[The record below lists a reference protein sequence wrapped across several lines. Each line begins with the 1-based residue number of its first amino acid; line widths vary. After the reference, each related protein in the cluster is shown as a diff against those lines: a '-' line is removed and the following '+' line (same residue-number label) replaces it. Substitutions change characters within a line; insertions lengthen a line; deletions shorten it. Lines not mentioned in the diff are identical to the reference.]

1 MRMSTESLTHRTL
14 LPMVAVVCACIA
26 SPVLGARTP
35 DDGGAFFEKRIRPLL
50 IEHCVACHGSD
61 PGAVKGGLRL
71 DSPGA
76 LRQGGDG
83 GPVVVPGDPE
93 ASPLYV
99 AISYLDPEFQMP
111 PGGRLSDQERED
123 VRRWIEAGAVVP
135 RSADSE
141 EPIRIDHPEGY
152 DWDREREHW
161 AYQPIATSP
170 PPSVSDPAWCRNEI
184 DQFILARLEQAGLA
198 PAPEADKRVLI
209 RRAYFDLIGLPP
221 DPEAVNR
228 YLADHS
234 DSAFS
239 RMVDELLE
247 SNQYGERWGRHWLDV
262 ARYADSNGLDENT
275 AFGNAWRY
283 RDWVVEAINADKP
296 YDRFVLEQIAGDL
309 LEDASEGS
317 NRPSRLLATGFL
329 ALGPKVLAEPDKDK
343 MQIDIV
349 DEQLDVLGQAF
360 LGQTIGC
367 ARCHDHKFDPITT
380 ADYHALAGILYST
393 RTMESLNTVAR
404 VHERALATDE
414 QIEAARLHREASER
428 NQAELAEVLETGS
441 RELRAR
447 WLSRT
452 SDVMLA
458 CLTLDS
464 VPEFRE
470 AEDFDRSNLHVDFDR
485 WGSGIGV
492 IHTTRPD
499 EIQFAE
505 YEHQAVQAGRHE
517 LRVRYASD
525 EERPLRV
532 LVDGT
537 LIDDEFCGESTGSF
551 TPDGMGWAM
560 VEFDLAPGPHVIRLE
575 RETAYPHLDR
585 LFLIGPEDWARL
597 DADIERIAVD
607 QELDPVFIERMA
619 FALESEPIFEPWR
632 RVADLD
638 SFDFDQECAP
648 LLAKL
653 SAEYAED
660 SVAADGVEDRSGVS
674 PDDRLFLRSI
684 VDGQAPLD
692 QYEFARRWELAAR
705 MVLDGWERHVL
716 KEAHRDG
723 PLPDPGQ
730 ESMRRVL
737 VGDPGLFG
745 IDESNPQMR
754 ATSVG
759 QHLSRLLAERDELE
773 AGAPGRFE
781 MGIAVEDDDVIDL
794 PIFIR
799 GQHTNPSEEVVP
811 RGVLQILAHAVDPPE
826 LSADS
831 SGRLQL
837 ARWIVDPDNPL
848 TSRVA
853 VNRIWK
859 GHFGRGIAANPSNF
873 GTRGAEPTHPML
885 LDWLARR
892 FVSGGWSTKAMHR
905 LILDS
910 ATWRM
915 GPMIDPETRELDP
928 ANALYSRRD
937 PVRLEAEPVRD
948 ALLAVGG
955 SLDLS
960 VGGSLLN
967 SGNFAY
973 VTNDQSASN
982 EQYDSTR
989 RSIYLPVIRNDM
1001 YPFFSIFDY
1010 PDSSVPV
1017 DHRPRTVVAQQ
1028 ALFMMNSPLVL
1039 SQSEQLARELLENE
1053 ALSDDPARVVRA
1065 YEACFARPPSP
1076 AELEYALSHLDSV
1089 RDSDSSGSSVQWP
1102 PGMDDA
1108 DRISQELHALRSLC
1122 QVLFSSNEFIYV
1134 R

>member
-1 MRMSTESLTHRTL
+1 M
-14 LPMVAVVCACIA
+14 AVVAFSWLA
-26 SPVLGARTP
+26 SPALGARTS

-50 IEHCVACHGSD
+50 LEHCVACHSAESGI
-61 PGAVKGGLRL
+61 VKGGLRL

-83 GPVVVPGDPE
+83 GLVVVPGDPE

-111 PGGRLSDQERED
+111 PGGRLSVQERED

-135 RSADSE
+135 DTPDSE
-141 EPIRIDHPEGY
+141 EPIRIEHPEGY

-170 PPSVSDPAWCRNEI
+170 PPPVSDPAWCRNEI
-184 DQFILARLEQAGLA
+184 DQFILARLDQAGLA

-221 DPEAVNR
+221 DPEAVHR

-239 RMVDELLE
+239 RMVDGLLE
-247 SNQYGERWGRHWLDV
+247 SEQYGERWGRHWLDV

-283 RDWVVEAINADKP
+283 RDWVVEAMNADKP

-309 LEDASEGS
+309 LEDASEQS
-317 NRPSRLLATGFL
+317 TRPSRLLATGFL
-329 ALGPKVLAEPDKDK
+329 SLGPKVLAEPDKEK

-380 ADYHALAGILYST
+380 ADYHALAGIFYST

-414 QIEAARLHREASER
+414 QIEMERLHREASER
-428 NQAELAEVLETGS
+428 NQAELDEVLATAS
-441 RELRAR
+441 RELRTR

-452 SDVMLA
+452 ADAMIA
-458 CLTLDS
+458 CLTLES
-464 VPEFRE
+464 IPEVRQ
-470 AEDFDRSNLHVDFDR
+470 AEDFDRSNLRVDFDR
-485 WGSGIGV
+485 WGSGVGV
-492 IHTTRPD
+492 IHTSRPD
-499 EIQFAE
+499 ELQFVE
-505 YEHQAVQAGRHE
+505 YEYQAVQSGRHE

-532 LVDGT
+532 LVDGA
-537 LIDDEFCGESTGSF
+537 LIDDEFCGEPTGSF
-551 TPDGMGWAM
+551 TPDKMAWEM
-560 VEFDLAPGPHVIRLE
+560 VDFDLEPGPHLIRLE
-575 RETAYPHLDR
+575 CETAYPHLDR
-585 LFLIGPEDWARL
+585 LFLIGPEDWARF
-597 DADIERIAVD
+597 DADIEQIAD
-607 QELDPVFIERMA
+607 RRDLDPVFIERVA

-632 RVADLD
+632 RVAGLD
-638 SFDFDQECAP
+638 SADFDQECAP
-648 LLAKL
+648 LLAEL

-660 SVAADGVEDRSGVS
+660 SVQADGVEDHSGVS

-684 VDGQAPLD
+684 VEGQAPLD
-692 QYEFARRWELAAR
+692 HSEFARRWELAAR
-705 MVLDGWERHVL
+705 LVLDGWERHAL
-716 KEAHRDG
+716 IEQHRAE

-730 ESMRRVL
+730 EAMRRVL
-737 VGDPGLFG
+737 LGDPGLFW
-745 IDESNPQMR
+745 IDESSPQMR

-759 QHLSRLLAERDELE
+759 QRISRLSEKRDELK
-773 AGAPGRFE
+773 AGAPDRFE
-781 MGIAVEDDDVIDL
+781 MGIAVEDHEPIDL

-799 GQHTNPSEEVVP
+799 GQHTNPSEQVVP

-826 LSADS
+826 ISGDS

-837 ARWIVDPDNPL
+837 ANWIVDPNNPL

-873 GTRGAEPTHPML
+873 GTRGAEPTHPLL

-915 GPMIDPETRELDP
+915 GPMTDAATRELDP

-960 VGGSLLN
+960 VGGSLMN

-982 EQYDSTR
+982 ERYDSSR

-1039 SQSEQLARELLENE
+1039 SQSEELARELLDDEQ
-1053 ALSDDPARVVRA
+1053 LTDDPARVVRA
-1065 YEACFARPPSP
+1065 YEACFARPPKP
-1076 AELEYALSHLDSV
+1076 LELEYALSHLDSI
-1089 RDSDSSGSSVQWP
+1089 RHSSSTGSSVQWP
-1102 PGMDDA
+1102 SQMDET
-1108 DRISQELHALRSLC
+1108 DRIPQELLALRSLC

>member
-1 MRMSTESLTHRTL
+1 
-14 LPMVAVVCACIA
+14 MVAVVLSWMT
-26 SPVLGARTP
+26 SPVLGAQP
-35 DDGGAFFEKRIRPLL
+35 SDDGGAFFEKRIRPLL
-50 IEHCVACHGSD
+50 IEHCVACHGAD

-76 LRQGGDG
+76 LRRGGDD

-93 ASPLYV
+93 ASSLYV

-111 PGGRLSDQERED
+111 PRGRLSAQQRED
-123 VRRWIEAGAVVP
+123 VRRWIKAGAVVP
-135 RSADSE
+135 GSADSE
-141 EPIRIDHPEGY
+141 ESIRIEHPEGY

-161 AYQPIATSP
+161 AYQPIAKSP
-170 PPSVSDPAWCRNEI
+170 PPEVSDPAWCRNEI
-184 DQFILARLEQAGLA
+184 DRFILARLDQSGLA

-221 DPEAVNR
+221 EPDAVNR
-228 YLADHS
+228 YLEDHS
-234 DSAFS
+234 DTAFS
-239 RMVDELLE
+239 RMVDQLLE
-247 SNQYGERWGRHWLDV
+247 SEQYGERWGRHWLDV

-283 RDWVVEAINADKP
+283 RDWVVEAINSDKP
-296 YDRFVLEQIAGDL
+296 YDQFVLEQIAGDL
-309 LEDASEGS
+309 LEDAPGEST
-317 NRPSRLLATGFL
+317 RPSRLLATGFL
-329 ALGPKVLAEPDKDK
+329 SLGPKVLAEPDKEK

-414 QIEAARLHREASER
+414 QIEAARLHRETSDR
-428 NQAELAEVLETGS
+428 NQVELDEALAIAS
-441 RELRAR
+441 RELRTR

-452 SDVMLA
+452 ADAMLA

-464 VPEFRE
+464 VPKVRE

-492 IHTTRPD
+492 VHTTRPD

-505 YEHQAVQAGRHE
+505 YEYQAVQSGRHE

-525 EERPLRV
+525 EQRPLRV
-532 LVDGT
+532 LVDGV
-537 LIDDEFCGESTGSF
+537 LVDDEFCGEPTGSF
-551 TPDGMGWAM
+551 TPDGMSWAM
-560 VEFDLAPGPHVIRLE
+560 VAFDLAPGLHVIRLE
-575 RETAYPHLDR
+575 CETAYPHLDR
-585 LFLIGPEDWARL
+585 LFLIGPEDWARF
-597 DADIERIAVD
+597 DADIERLAVS
-607 QELDPVFIERMA
+607 QKLDPLFIERMA
-619 FALESEPIFEPWR
+619 LILESEPIFEPWR
-632 RVADLD
+632 SVARLD
-638 SFDFDQECAP
+638 YLDFDRECAE

-653 SAEYAED
+653 SGRYAED
-660 SVAADGVEDRSGVS
+660 SVPADGVEDRSGVS

-684 VDGQAPLD
+684 VNGQAPLD
-692 QYEFARRWELAAR
+692 HYEFARRWELAAR
-705 MVLDGWERHVL
+705 MILDGWERQVL
-716 KEAHRDG
+716 MEQPRDDF
-723 PLPDPGQ
+723 LPDPGQ
-730 ESMRRVL
+730 EAMRRVL
-737 VGDPGLFG
+737 LGDPGLFS
-745 IDESNPQMR
+745 IDDSNPKMH

-759 QHLSRLLAERDELE
+759 QRISRLLEEREELE
-773 AGAPGRFE
+773 SGAPDLFE
-781 MGIAVEDDDVIDL
+781 MGIAVEDDDAIDL

-799 GQHTNPSEEVVP
+799 GQHTNPSEQVVP
-811 RGVLQILAHAVDPPE
+811 RGVLQILSHAIEPPE
-826 LSADS
+826 ISGES

-837 ARWIVDPDNPL
+837 AHWIVDPDNPL

-873 GTRGAEPTHPML
+873 GTRGAGPTHPML

-915 GPMIDPETRELDP
+915 GPMIDPAIRELDP

-937 PVRLEAEPVRD
+937 PIRLEAEPVRD

-982 EQYDSTR
+982 EQYVSTR

-1017 DHRPRTVVAQQ
+1017 DHRPRTLVAQQ

-1039 SQSEQLARELLENE
+1039 SQSEELAQELLGDEQ
-1053 ALSDDPARVVRA
+1053 LIDDSARVVRA
-1065 YEACFARPPSP
+1065 YEACFARPPQP
-1076 AELEYALSHLDSV
+1076 LELEYALSHLDSV
-1089 RDSDSSGSSVQWP
+1089 RYSDSTGSSVQWP
-1102 PGMDDA
+1102 SGMDDN
-1108 DRISQELHALRSLC
+1108 DRIPQELLAWRSLC